1 MENEDDKQHY
11 ILSNKDTTFLVIR
24 DPKCNNAD
32 INIKDKKDNFTL
44 VFDIENLCKKLNP
57 HDVQKFIDKKNIP
70 QNIIIKN
77 CVLEKPSNIFEDLNL
92 NLLYISDELYSMSA
106 NLNILFQNV
115 KSKKL
120 VLKKMKINS
129 KLQLQ
134 NFLDFIINI
143 KCEELTLEDIFIE
156 LIIKENENDET
167 YNEMGQFISFE
178 KGKFYI
184 IKNDEKIKTNI
195 KKLKMIDCPLFALI
209 EKSFEDIKQYKD
221 ISIDIDENSFL
232 NPNIV
237 SKFKIDEGYSDIC
250 FDLDSYKYNEDKPKD
265 YVDCLDYIFNIIIDN
280 NNHNFKKINFKN
292 FDITK
297 YEYITGEF
305 LTFIDESNWILNDG
319 EKKRKEKFEKFNTN
333 INSKINDNLNKLS
346 NIRELILDN
355 CTNYFID
362 LILKFINH
370 SKNGLDNLKIKKCG
384 KEYFDLNNII
394 FLNVKHL
401 ILFDTP
407 LTNFP
412 EDKELEEL
420 GKKGKLGQFD
430 KLTIKISSLD
440 HYCLENNLDYYN
452 TIATIEKLI
461 KNDNF
466 NKNYLCFEMN
476 ALPIIM
482 TFLVA
487 REYNKDK
494 KLKPEIPD
502 YFYFCSSEISDECN
516 KEEEILKYID
526 EGIKNRDN
534 YKKKSFA
541 LINNKKGINDKK
553 IILKKN
559 NIKNT
564 LDNYEYYYRA
574 VPKFQKGRSSKEE
587 FGKDIFNLDIDY
599 KSFFE
604 YNSINNIILDN
615 CLFSCT
621 SSKVPSDKF
630 SEINETII
638 NLINTNQ
645 QYTLDMKSFI
655 EIIFKNKS
663 ANDLTY
669 IFKYLYL
676 KNGQTIY
683 GDTREYLENLK
694 NFIKD
699 LEKIFNI
706 FIKLKDKITI
716 VFQNIKERKEFYC
729 ILCFANIIMDKN
741 NFEDLQIL
749 YHSEEKYYNFPKK
762 ELILSEISKY
772 YVKKENEEN
781 QKVCS
786 YVFNYYYTSKEEE
799 VIFKVLDKNNNTIKI
814 GLFTFKIENKFDY
827 DYEWDIIMK

>member
-1 MENEDDKQHY
+1 MENEDDKQYY

-129 KLQLQ
+129 QLQLQ

-209 EKSFEDIKQYKD
+209 EKSFEGIKQYKD

-265 YVDCLDYIFNIIIDN
+265 YVDCLDYIFKIIIDN

-305 LTFIDESNWILNDG
+305 LTFIDESNWILNDE
-319 EKKRKEKFEKFNTN
+319 EKKRKEKFEKFNKN
-333 INSKINDNLNKLS
+333 INGKINDNLNKLS
-346 NIRELILDN
+346 NIRELIFDN

-394 FLNVKHL
+394 YLNIKHL

-430 KLTIKISSLD
+430 KLTIKISSLE

-494 KLKPEIPD
+494 KLKTEIPD

-516 KEEEILKYID
+516 KEEEILNYIK
-526 EGIKNRDN
+526 EGIKNRVN
-534 YKKKSFA
+534 YKK
-541 LINNKKGINDKK
+541 
-553 IILKKN
+553 
-559 NIKNT
+559 
-564 LDNYEYYYRA
+564 
-574 VPKFQKGRSSKEE
+574 
-587 FGKDIFNLDIDY
+587 NL
-599 KSFFE
+599 
-604 YNSINNIILDN
+604 L
-615 CLFSCT
+615 
-621 SSKVPSDKF
+621 
-630 SEINETII
+630 
-638 NLINTNQ
+638 
-645 QYTLDMKSFI
+645 
-655 EIIFKNKS
+655 
-663 ANDLTY
+663 
-669 IFKYLYL
+669 
-676 KNGQTIY
+676 
-683 GDTREYLENLK
+683 
-694 NFIKD
+694 
-699 LEKIFNI
+699 
-706 FIKLKDKITI
+706 
-716 VFQNIKERKEFYC
+716 
-729 ILCFANIIMDKN
+729 
-741 NFEDLQIL
+741 
-749 YHSEEKYYNFPKK
+749 H
-762 ELILSEISKY
+762 
-772 YVKKENEEN
+772 
-781 QKVCS
+781 
-786 YVFNYYYTSKEEE
+786 
-799 VIFKVLDKNNNTIKI
+799 
-814 GLFTFKIENKFDY
+814 
-827 DYEWDIIMK
+827 